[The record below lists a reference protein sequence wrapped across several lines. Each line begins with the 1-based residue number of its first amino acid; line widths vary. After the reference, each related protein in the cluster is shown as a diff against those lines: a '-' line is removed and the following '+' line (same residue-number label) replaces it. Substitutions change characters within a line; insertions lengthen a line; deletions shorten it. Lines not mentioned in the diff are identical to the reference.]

1 MAFPTSGWLRQSLIV
16 AMTAPVAASTFDW
29 NAAPKCALWTNAFA
43 GTAAYDTDT
52 KYGTAPWNAQEVAAG
67 GGYST
72 GGITMGATTCTI
84 SPAGTIMFDA
94 PDTDWTTATITARG
108 SLSYDSQ
115 AGSLY
120 ALCAH
125 NFGADFTSGG
135 GTFRIQWN
143 VLGLF
148 TVA

>member
-1 MAFPTSGWLRQSLIV
+1 MAFPSSGWLRQAFII
-16 AMTAPVAASTFDW
+16 ATTAPVAASTFDW

-52 KYGTAPWNAQEVAAG
+52 KYGTAPWNAQEVTGTGYTAG
-67 GGYST
+67 GLAMTSP
-72 GGITMGATTCTI
+72 TCTI
-84 SPAGTIMFDA
+84 SPAGTIMYDA
-94 PDTDWTTATITARG
+94 ADTAWPSSTITARG

-120 ALCAH
+120 ALVAH
-125 NFGADFTSGG
+125 NFGGDFTATA
-135 GTFRIQWN
+135 GTFTIAWN

-148 TVA
+148 TIA